1 MRASSAM
8 GAAPGRGVQ
17 TLLFVVEAQGRVL
30 ETLSVEGRQLYD
42 LRGQIGS
49 VGITL
54 KSERRSGLK

>member
-1 MRASSAM
+1 M
-8 GAAPGRGVQ
+8 GAAPGRGDQ